1 MKKTIKIISIL
12 MIAIMLITVSTKVF
26 ALDPSLVGTV
36 DEKAKSSGI
45 DTSGVAT
52 IAGHIVKAIRDVAV
66 IAAVVLITVLGF
78 KYMVGSAEQ
87 KSEYHKSYIP
97 LIVGI
102 CVVAAASQLA
112 TMIFTA
118 VKL

>member
-12 MIAIMLITVSTKVF
+12 MIAIMLITVSTKVL
-26 ALDPSLVGTV
+26 ALDPSLVNTV
-36 DEKAKSSGI
+36 EDKASESTI
-45 DTSGVAT
+45 STDGVAT
-52 IAGHIVKAIRDVAV
+52 IAGNIVKAIRDVAV

-102 CVVAAASQLA
+102 CVIAAASQLA

-118 VKL
+118 VQ